1 MVRKIISDTPL
12 NDLNTG
18 SVLLSLL
25 EAAAQNDFENNASIL
40 SVLELLNIDATRN
53 NDLDARGADFGLVR
67 TPAQRSTG
75 FITIQDTS
83 ISKRSTGLYQV
94 KAPPIASSTTIYV
107 NDASDWS
114 LTGNLFIGR
123 GTNSFEGPI
132 PYTNI
137 INNGSFFTIT
147 LGSALQKDHLISDV
161 VVDAQGTTDRL
172 IAAGTSVFIPANN
185 QNPSIEFRTLRD
197 AVIPAGEDTVSGVNI
212 VSLLAGSNNNAGI
225 NTITNFTS
233 IPFTGAVIFNTSAL
247 SDGRDVETDDNFR
260 ERIKSYSTTLA
271 RGTADAILS
280 SIIGVSDSDDGKQV
294 ASASITE
301 PPYIGDPSIL
311 YIDDGGG
318 FEPSFEGQSVDILL
332 SEASGN
338 EEFLQLANYPLPRPQ
353 VICTAESPYELTD
366 GMTLS
371 VLVDDVEEAITFS
384 TSQFLN
390 ISAAT
395 ISEVI
400 VAINDQSKSFKAT
413 FTDTSNKILL
423 FPVNHA
429 TELIQVS
436 PLRSTDDPL
445 LFANTV
451 LKFPNNEY
459 SYIRLYQNNTLLNEE
474 QKSASL
480 LTTVFS
486 SWNIAANG
494 NLVMSVDGT
503 PPQDRGFDTTDF
515 GGTPF
520 ASLTLSDW
528 VDAFN
533 AKYAGITA
541 TATSSGRM
549 QIISNKDGSSSA
561 LSVEG
566 GTYFDKLF
574 SNQSTSSLGQNSD
587 FQLNRQTGN
596 IRILTDIAVGDTITA
611 GTDDAKGNFTST
623 ETITG
628 NYNVSTDSN
637 TRPAEIVLVAD
648 AKHVTPRYGIGLAIG
663 HTITITDQGSNVMRL
678 MSDSLSSFDAAQPH
692 DFVYIVNRSSGLWVD
707 TANTGLYKVI
717 AKGEHTTASTDS
729 YIEVKNVNI
738 VPGVHTVLAAED
750 IQIFKSDAYVQLWK
764 GTSTATPPSATIQ
777 NIVDTINSNLIN
789 VRASI
794 FKTDAI
800 KITST
805 TEDSGSIALPISV
818 GNATLLFES
827 QQAEKVGNPSHI
839 ANRVSSKDAVSFF
852 KITEPTNEDADG
864 VSGKTVWLDRVTY
877 SDQSGVLTSNAV
889 PGVEGVDTYSEELQ
903 STNSLDPAVVD
914 YDDYINNLDGNNKGQ
929 YRSIRD
935 KITGDKIGTQH
946 ALPRTVMDYS
956 SGDRFNLMRPVS
968 VNSEDSVVL
977 ILDQDAVSKTIDIKM
992 SRTGRVSNLP
1002 PLTNQSFSA
1011 DDADNEP
1018 GITFN
1023 SLPVWGKTANKTEF
1037 KDYAVWF
1044 RSRNW
1049 YVSGG
1054 ATSGGGAIVLR
1065 AREYGSHGDNQRFRI
1080 EYPTFPN
1087 QANTISHNSTPDYAL
1102 STYTFGSGVLKA
1114 TGITAGDTIAVTSLG
1129 GDDYRLTFS
1138 NPSTDLST
1146 VVADDIISMLND
1158 SGVSSSNRGQYS
1170 IKAVDD
1176 VLKHVDIHNPNGAI
1190 TGAGSPEITDI
1201 TTIAD
1206 VVGTKT
1212 SSTISSITASAAL
1225 NGKWFRLTDSAGT
1238 VAVYYTTGSIP
1249 TPGSLGVNRI
1259 IPVTIAGTELAAA
1272 TAALTAAYIDADPEF
1287 TATAI
1292 TTTVTAINAN
1302 NGAFAISTDGTTA
1315 TGFSFA
1321 GTLGTSDVSVD
1332 GKYFILQDAA
1342 GSVAFWYDVSG
1353 VTSEP
1358 LHGADR
1364 AVRIGTVLAG
1374 DSANTIATKTAVV
1387 IASDG
1392 AYASATVLTNVI
1404 TATDIANGNRPNTP
1418 TGNIHSITHTNGVN
1432 AGPEVIN
1439 IATSVMI
1446 FSLINT
1452 AVADIVTKI
1461 NDDSEVLYA
1470 ATISGTNPITKATR
1484 DEEYTPAGPS
1494 DYSVSLS
1501 FGHDPDPLSLENGY
1515 VKLYDGINWV
1525 RQFENTQPN
1534 FSLKTAMKLQGVAPT
1549 AYSMHNTPNHDSA
1562 DLGELFKLVPI
1573 TLNNVNHHFTQKALS
1588 QLPIVSNVD
1597 ISSAIR
1603 KVQIKSKELG
1613 SAGSVEVVGGN
1624 ANNIELSVAGEGQVS
1639 SGATKDLLEVRT
1651 AAFPVTLTKGDYVE
1665 VSNTQSA
1672 PRASKLKAGDS
1683 IDVFKGVGS
1692 NTEYRW
1698 NYKDTQLGK
1707 YVRLTIADTSV
1718 TYNRPTGTIWRWT
1731 HNDGGSYF
1739 QVVATANGLVATTPN
1754 RYNSSGSGITT
1765 RLEIEAVSPG
1775 SFSSTPYIFTTTAA
1789 NATVGATYTNNGQTF
1804 TVVSTISGSTTLT
1817 ATGTGNPDISGVL
1830 TKTTGIGDATI
1841 TFSALAGS
1849 KESFSLTVSGV
1860 PLQGDYFTFQTAAA
1874 TPVTFAVWFSVNG
1887 NLTPPSAGPYTTA
1900 THQIRVD
1907 ITSGMSEDEI
1917 ISALSIKLLATPAF
1931 LAHFTGSQ
1939 TQGANLD
1946 DVEIGDLLCAYGTFA
1961 SGWSSGNKAKANGD
1975 TNIAGLPIIN
1985 KNVTSRYIDVVNPD
1999 GVTMT
2004 NQAIGAGNVSIA
2016 PTPFIKWNLKHS
2028 AKTDIVKITVLTGTA
2043 TTTTSVPHGLKEGD
2057 TFVLTDNAVV
2067 PTTSIVLTVPDALSF
2082 TFATVTANGDYFK
2095 GLVIRSGRV
2104 VTRYAIESIGF
2115 NNLYKLRLI
2124 DGDAAGFID
2133 CGAAVDDLISISGE
2147 TFNSSN
2153 SGVFRI
2159 LGLTNDSI
2167 IFENEIATEQLD
2179 TIVPFNNLALSATW
2193 VSNSN
2198 SITGAAGVFKNLNIG
2213 DWVKKKED
2221 PETLYRQVI
2230 AKNTGSFD
2238 TATIITLGGNYQG
2251 TTSISVGVS
2260 FDQNSDVGK
2269 GCYLQGINDIQIY
2282 EGDSVR
2288 IDDALFVD
2296 NISNTNWFNSVNAG
2310 TFKITQIGST
2320 TDCRPFVRVDNSAGL
2335 TQTNR
2340 LISVSPI
2347 GYFIIEGISNT
2358 YKSIR
2363 RVEHTTI
2370 DGSNANRRQIF
2381 LTPATRAYK
2390 VSQTNGSKIVPIG
2403 KLGYSVDITTGIDGY
2418 SYYTGLMRTVQR
2430 IIDGFEPDAIT
2441 YPGRRAIGGAIETL
2455 PPLIKRITMS
2465 LQVTTNEGVNLNDVV
2480 NDIKSAIIN
2489 YVNQLGVSGDVILA
2503 EVTVRVMGIT
2513 GVEAITVSSPLATTE
2528 GRIPVSDNE
2537 RAYIQPENI
2546 SVA

>member
-1 MVRKIISDTPL
+1 MSIDIRSYNQILGDMVRKIISDTPL

-371 VLVDDVEEAITFS
+371 VLVDGVEEAITFS

-413 FTDTSNKILL
+413 FTDTSSKILL

-663 HTITITDQGSNVMRL
+663 HTITITDQGNNVMRL

-692 DFVYIVNRSSGLWVD
+692 DFIYIVNRNSGLWID
-707 TANTGLYKVI
+707 IANTGLYKVI
-717 AKGEHTTASTDS
+717 AKGEHTTANTNS

-789 VRASI
+789 IRASI

-818 GNATLLFES
+818 GNASLLFES
-827 QQAEKVGNPSHI
+827 QQAEKVGNSSHI

-864 VSGKTVWLDRVTY
+864 VNGKTVWLDRVTY
-877 SDQSGVLTSNAV
+877 SDQSGILTSNAV

-903 STNSLDPAVVD
+903 STDGLDPAVVD

-968 VNSEDSVVL
+968 INSEDSIVL
-977 ILDQDAVSKTIDIKM
+977 ILDQNAVSKTIDIKM

-1023 SLPVWGKTANKTEF
+1023 NLQVWGKTANKTEF

-1065 AREYGSHGDNQRFRI
+1065 AREYGPHGDNQRFRI

-1087 QANTISHNSTPDYAL
+1087 QTNIISHNSTPDYAL
-1102 STYTFGSGVLKA
+1102 STYTFGSDVLKTTA
-1114 TGITAGDTIAVTSLG
+1114 TLGDNIAVTSLG
-1129 GDDYRLTFS
+1129 GDDYRLTFA
-1138 NPSTDLST
+1138 STILTGVTPGD
-1146 VVADDIISMLND
+1146 VISMLAD
-1158 SGVSSSNRGQYS
+1158 SGISSSNRGTFR
-1170 IKAVDD
+1170 IKNVDPGLTWID
-1176 VLKHVDIHNPNGAI
+1176 VHNPNGAV

-1321 GTLGTSDVSVD
+1321 GTLGTNDVSVD

-1342 GSVAFWYDVSG
+1342 GSAAFWYDVSG

-1387 IASDG
+1387 IAGDG
-1392 AYASATVLTNVI
+1392 AYASATVLANVI
-1404 TATDIANGNRPNTP
+1404 TVTDIANGGRPTA
-1418 TGNIHSITHTNGVN
+1418 TAGTSGFTVGQDTAGVN

-1446 FSLINT
+1446 FSLLNT

-1624 ANNIELSVAGEGQVS
+1624 ANNIELSVAGEAQVS
-1639 SGATKDLLEVRT
+1639 AGATKDLLEVRT

-1665 VSNTQSA
+1665 ISNTQSA

-1698 NYKDTQLGK
+1698 NYKDTQLGEH
-1707 YVRLTIADTSV
+1707 VRFTIADTSV
-1718 TYNRPTGTIWRWT
+1718 TYNRPSGTVWRWT

-1739 QVVATANGLVATTPN
+1739 QIVATANGLPSVAINNEIAAGGTNTTN
-1754 RYNSSGSGITT
+1754 LKNDSI
-1765 RLEIEAVSPG
+1765 APG
-1775 SFSSTPYIFTTTAA
+1775 S
-1789 NATVGATYTNNGQTF
+1789 
-1804 TVVSTISGSTTLT
+1804 VSTKQ
-1817 ATGTGNPDISGVL
+1817 AFN
-1830 TKTTGIGDATI
+1830 
-1841 TFSALAGS
+1841 
-1849 KESFSLTVSGV
+1849 LTVAGV
-1860 PLQGDYFTFQTAAA
+1860 PTQADYFTFESASG
-1874 TPVTFAVWFSVNG
+1874 VTFAVWFDVNNVG
-1887 NLTPPSAGPYTTA
+1887 TVPTGA
-1900 THQIRVD
+1900 TYIAATNKIEVNILSTDTEDQIV
-1907 ITSGMSEDEI
+1907 
-1917 ISALSIKLLATPAF
+1917 SALSIALLGSAAF
-1931 LAHFTGSQ
+1931 LAHFSGSQ

-1999 GVTMT
+1999 GVAMT

-2133 CGAAVDDLISISGE
+2133 CGAAVDDILSISGE

-2167 IFENEIATEQLD
+2167 IFENQIAIEQLD

-2251 TTSISVGVS
+2251 TTSVSVGVS

-2288 IDDALFVD
+2288 IDDVLFVD

-2390 VSQTNGSKIVPIG
+2390 VSQTNGSKIAPIG

-2503 EVTVRVMGIT
+2503 EVVVRVMGIS
-2513 GVEAITVSSPLATTE
+2513 GVEAVTVNSSLATTE

-2537 RAYIQPENI
+2537 RALIEPANI